1 MSLLSAQ
8 YSHISS
14 NSTAALQSAGLSGQ
28 HGSAMQM
35 QIAMSKYAAAAAAA
49 GGDMGGAAAG
59 LAASGYG
66 MMPGVPDLG
75 GEQGSGGAA
84 VFAGL
89 EGYLLGAGGG
99 GVQGSGPS
107 CITTGAQE

>member
-8 YSHISS
+8 HSHISS

-35 QIAMSKYAAAAAAA
+35 QITMSKYAAAAAAA

-66 MMPGVPDLG
+66 VMPGLPDLG
-75 GEQGSGGAA
+75 GEQGSGA

-89 EGYLLGAGGG
+89 EGYMLGAGGG